1 MLENYGI
8 DLAPLFLCIR
18 YRHKS
23 GMKYGYARASTDDQS
38 VAAVAVLNA
47 AGARRTF
54 REAKRVG

>member
-1 MLENYGI
+1 LISG
-8 DLAPLFLCIR
+8 LFLCIR